1 MGPNITQCVDLVV
14 TVGKTVNMKKYAKA
28 ITHANLDVIFVYPK
42 YIDGELI
49 NESRK
54 NMGTELIPANGVLEF
69 PFIEYKKGFKCPR
82 TRA

>member
-1 MGPNITQCVDLVV
+1 MTDGPNINQCVDLVV

-28 ITHANLDVIFVYPK
+28 ITHANLDVIFVYQK

-54 NMGTELIPANGVLEF
+54 NMGSD
-69 PFIEYKKGFKCPR
+69 
-82 TRA
+82 RADSC